1 LIAWNATNQALDAK
15 SVTCILSTCFD
26 FIPVYKLEMK
36 KKSIMIALLSDA
48 SISDHSDK
56 TMSDHSCTKSLQL
69 QIQKPATH
77 RIWES

>member
-1 LIAWNATNQALDAK
+1 
-15 SVTCILSTCFD
+15 
-26 FIPVYKLEMK
+26 
-36 KKSIMIALLSDA
+36 MIALLSDA